1 MGCGGG
7 VGAGRVPPPPPQVL
21 HGVLRGAQLQR
32 AQPRIRGTAEQRG
45 EWGMGTMGG
54 GTRGG
59 GWGGEQRRGQV
70 RRRSGVP
77 RPALGPGGPG
87 LPPSVGARLPPGR
100 LRPRAA
106 GWGRPAAP
114 DGFWREKRG
123 VETEPRGRSGPGAP
137 NCLRCRGERG
147 TPHVA
152 IRRPLLEAEARR
164 RWARTA
170 ALRAVPGGGAWRRH
184 GAAPWGGRCA
194 RAGLLR
200 SALLGQTWGSS
211 RRR

>member
-1 MGCGGG
+1 MGKRVSAPLRPPQGQRLSSGRGLAPPHAGRWRARSRASLVAALSAALRPRGGLG
-7 VGAGRVPPPPPQVL
+7 RGAEAGAG
-21 HGVLRGAQLQR
+21 
-32 AQPRIRGTAEQRG
+32 TAAER
-45 EWGMGTMGG
+45 
-54 GTRGG
+54 
-59 GWGGEQRRGQV
+59 
-70 RRRSGVP
+70 